1 MENTNIYQY
10 GGFKSK
16 TDREKLKEKLVNSS
30 EEPSKTE
37 HSPVSENPE

>member
-16 TDREKLKEKLVNSS
+16 LDREKLKDKLLTSAQESSNPEK
-30 EEPSKTE
+30 PSIL
-37 HSPVSENPE
+37 ENPK

>member
-16 TDREKLKEKLVNSS
+16 IDREKVKEQLLTSS
-30 EEPSKTE
+30 KESSNPESIP
-37 HSPVSENPE
+37 ENPE